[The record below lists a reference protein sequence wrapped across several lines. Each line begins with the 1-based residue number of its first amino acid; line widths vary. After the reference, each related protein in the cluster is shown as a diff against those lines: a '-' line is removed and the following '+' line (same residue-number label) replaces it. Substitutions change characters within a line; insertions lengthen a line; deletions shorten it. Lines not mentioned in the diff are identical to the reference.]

1 MPLHSAS
8 LHAAAFGADD
18 GGCHPA
24 EAAAAAQAGLLPAG
38 HPAWPGLRASARRR
52 AAAVALLDSGGPL
65 HGGVPAVRPPRAQ
78 RLAAAFEKVAEAKVG
93 DAHGKA
99 DGKGRSDD
107 ALVAS
112 NAKYISALAGPVTL
126 VSSLLCVA
134 AACIGL
140 FQTFDLCCFPF
151 LCLTCLFSFPSLPS
165 HGPSPCLQD
174 LG

>member
-107 ALVAS
+107 ALVRSPVAS

-134 AACIGL
+134 AAWMEIKCG
-140 FQTFDLCCFPF
+140 QF
-151 LCLTCLFSFPSLPS
+151 LNEQA
-165 HGPSPCLQD
+165 LQVKARIESD
-174 LG
+174 PPDDSESD